1 MAKYTDVYKYAGS
14 GQEVEGI
21 YKGYRKSFGFVIM
34 PDGIDDIYV
43 SVENK
48 GSAMHNDKVRVR
60 ILGST
65 AGNQKK
71 ECKSCVFGYS
81 DGRNDGFGSNEH
93 H

>member
-1 MAKYTDVYKYAGS
+1 MFINTQSS

-21 YKGYRKSFGFVIM
+21 YKGYESLSDLLLM

-65 AGNQKK
+65 ANQKK
-71 ECKSCVFGYS
+71 ASLWRC
-81 DGRNDGFGSNEH
+81 
-93 H
+93 